1 MACTGLDQRAKY
13 GKLKAK
19 YRLKDFE
26 IIGATFKEARRGE
39 KKRLTEAE
47 VQQETNGHKFILSV
61 SPKKSCLQWDR
72 RRFVYSAWH
81 GCIVLTTAPEQ
92 EDYPDCYKLDS
103 SVFSLPIEEQKK
115 IAKEQQDYMLRN
127 MLSEEDSFL
136 HFVEMLRS
144 FTGKDF
150 EAYEK
155 NYHLQG
161 IFD

>member
-1 MACTGLDQRAKY
+1 
-13 GKLKAK
+13 
-19 YRLKDFE
+19 
-26 IIGATFKEARRGE
+26 
-39 KKRLTEAE
+39 
-47 VQQETNGHKFILSV
+47 
-61 SPKKSCLQWDR
+61 
-72 RRFVYSAWH
+72 
-81 GCIVLTTAPEQ
+81 
-92 EDYPDCYKLDS
+92 
-103 SVFSLPIEEQKK
+103 
-115 IAKEQQDYMLRN
+115 MLRN